1 MLFRSRRY
9 LGRISGPLLDRVDIR
24 LNVRRITAAQIRM
37 ARRGDR
43 PTSASARSR
52 IDAARAR
59 ARERLRGTPW
69 RLNGHVPGSW
79 LRSPAGAPRR
89 GATAVLDRALERG
102 GITMRGYDRVLRLA
116 WTISDLDGV
125 DRPDQ
130 DQVGRALLL
139 RQAAV
144 A

>member
-1 MLFRSRRY
+1 
-9 LGRISGPLLDRVDIR
+9 
-24 LNVRRITAAQIRM
+24 M

-43 PTSASARSR
+43 PDSASARVR

-59 ARERLRGTPW
+59 AASRLIDTPW

-79 LRSPAGAPRR
+79 LRTPPGAPMK
-89 GATAVLDRALERG
+89 GATALLDRALERG

-116 WTISDLDGV
+116 WTIADLDGAT
-125 DRPDQ
+125 RPGP